1 MKSTNFHPIQ
11 PSRHQ
16 THHLCCPSLRP
27 HPVEP
32 PWWCQMRMRCGD
44 DARCRARAIHQLN
57 ADDRG
62 CAQGG
67 VVAGTAV
74 GVAPWLGNLLDIC
87 GIIETIY
94 WWHPVFL
101 MCLASFLGVTNVYY
115 TWCNQQFWDYLCAK
129 SDGMDSRIIG
139 SGMKATNLGIKQA
152 IKFGVQLTN
161 SGK

>member
-1 MKSTNFHPIQ
+1 
-11 PSRHQ
+11 
-16 THHLCCPSLRP
+16 
-27 HPVEP
+27 V
-32 PWWCQMRMRCGD
+32 
-44 DARCRARAIHQLN
+44 
-57 ADDRG
+57 
-62 CAQGG
+62 GG
-67 VVAGTAV
+67 
-74 GVAPWLGNLLDIC
+74 APWLGNLLDIC
-87 GIIETIY
+87 SIIETIY

-152 IKFGVQLTN
+152 KFGVQLTN